1 MTHLVTWYN
10 LQRLM
15 SFQRLCASTTIL
27 QTHIISNSMNDF
39 VVLGSELIAQHDIV
53 CITVAS
59 LWMLANV
66 LQAIIAGWG
75 FQLNG
80 NVTCKVCRARVDVL
94 GFGINLISKRNNVL
108 CLAIILKATEGEKVY

>member
-53 CITVAS
+53 RITVAS

-80 NVTCKVCRARVDVL
+80 NVTGKVCRASGDVL
-94 GFGINLISKRNNVL
+94 ELGIRSMPQRNNVL